1 MVRRSTS
8 KSLIRVLRGWFGLLA
23 LLVLVTGCSD
33 PISEEDAGGMETVTF
48 NMGWLPQGST
58 AGVFVAIDRGYY
70 GEVGLIV
77 ETARG
82 FGSIRTVNEVDQGLF
97 DFGYADALALVLNR
111 SNGGQARMIGSIY
124 NRWPGGLCFVRE
136 RWQIRE
142 PADLLGLKIGG
153 GPASPIQVIM
163 PVWLERNGLPG
174 DSVRLMQLDPAIAGN
189 ALLEETIDVSECWLG
204 ASVPIFQKRAAE
216 NGLSIDWLEYAQ
228 FNFGIHGN
236 GLITSDR
243 LIAKR
248 PDLVRRCVEATYRGY
263 ADMIEHPE
271 EATEILVR
279 KHQVLDPAIILA
291 QIQESIELIGEP
303 KILGWL
309 EEEKMA
315 ETLDTLRSAYDID
328 NSVTVGDLYTT
339 AFLEQESGHQ
349 PKE

>member
-1 MVRRSTS
+1 MLRQSEN
-8 KSLIRVLRGWFGLLA
+8 IRFCVLFGLLTLCA
-23 LLVLVTGCSD
+23 ACSD
-33 PISEEDAGGMETVTF
+33 PGSEGESDELETVTF

-70 GEVGLIV
+70 SEVGLNV

-111 SNGGQARMIGSIY
+111 SNGGGARMIGSIY
-124 NRWPGGLCFVRE
+124 KRWPGGLCFVSE
-136 RWQIRE
+136 RQQIRE
-142 PADLLGLKIGG
+142 PADLQGLTIGG
-153 GPASPIQVIM
+153 GPASPMQVIM
-163 PVWLERNGLPG
+163 PVWLERNGLPR
-174 DSVRLMQLDPAIAGN
+174 DSVRLMQLDPAIVVN
-189 ALLEETIDVSECWLG
+189 ALLEDTIDVSECWLG

-216 NGLSIDWLEYAQ
+216 DELTIDWLEYAQ

-243 LIAKR
+243 LIAEN
-248 PDLVRRCVEATYRGY
+248 PDLVQRFVAATYRGY

-279 KHQVLDPAIILA
+279 SHQVLDPAIILA
-291 QIQESIELIGEP
+291 QIQESIDLIGEP
-303 KILGWL
+303 RTLGWL

-315 ETLDTLRSAYDID
+315 ITLETLRSAYEID
-328 NSVTVGDLYTT
+328 SSVTVSDLYTT
-339 AFLEQESGHQ
+339 AFLGRKSG
-349 PKE
+349 PKPEE

>member
-1 MVRRSTS
+1 MVRRSKV
-8 KSLIRVLRGWFGLLA
+8 KSLLRALPGWFGLLG
-23 LLVLVTGCSD
+23 LFVLATGCSD
-33 PISEEDAGGMETVTF
+33 PTSEEDAGGVETVTF

-70 GEVGLIV
+70 REVGLNV

-124 NRWPGGLCFVRE
+124 NRWPGGLCFVSE
-136 RWQIRE
+136 RRQIRE
-142 PADLLGLKIGG
+142 PADLVGLTIGG
-153 GPASPIQVIM
+153 GPASPMQVIM

-174 DSVRLMQLDPAIAGN
+174 DSVRLMQLDPAIVVN
-189 ALLEETIDVSECWLG
+189 SLLEETIDVSECWLG

-216 NGLSIDWLEYAQ
+216 NGLTIGWLEYAQ

-243 LIAKR
+243 LIEEN
-248 PDLVRRCVEATYRGY
+248 PDLVRRFVEATYRGY

-271 EATEILVR
+271 EATAILVR

-303 KILGWL
+303 RILGWL
-309 EEEKMA
+309 EEEEMA
-315 ETLDTLRSAYDID
+315 KTLDTLRSAYDID
-328 NSVTVGDLYTT
+328 NSITVGDLYTT
-339 AFLEQESGHQ
+339 AFLEQKSGQQ
-349 PKE
+349 PEE